1 MIRLSAEAAARKKI
15 ERIVDPSIG
24 MSLGAAGL
32 ITSVKEIGE
41 GMLEMDF
48 VASTPYSPVACSIAL
63 AIKEVTLAQKG
74 VKKVMVFCH
83 NHVLSDSI
91 NADVNTR

>member
-1 MIRLSAEAAARKKI
+1 MIRLSDEAAARKKN
-15 ERIVDPSIG
+15 ERVLDASIG
-24 MSLGAAGL
+24 MSLGATGL

-41 GMLEMDF
+41 GLSEMGF
-48 VASTPYSPVACSIAL
+48 AANTPYSPASYSAGL

-74 VKKVMVFCH
+74 VKEVMIFRHKHVF
-83 NHVLSDSI
+83 SDSV